1 MMIVCKIRQI
11 CHCEKSAATS
21 RELELHAGRRYD
33 VQARRPSRA
42 GYLAISTFF
51 RIPRGTTDRVLLG
64 LKMIEKYCTGYP
76 DLV

>member
-21 RELELHAGRRYD
+21 GELELHAGRRYD

-42 GYLAISTFF
+42 GYLRFPPFF
-51 RIPRGTTDRVLLG
+51 ASPEELLIG
-64 LKMIEKYCTGYP
+64 FF
-76 DLV
+76 